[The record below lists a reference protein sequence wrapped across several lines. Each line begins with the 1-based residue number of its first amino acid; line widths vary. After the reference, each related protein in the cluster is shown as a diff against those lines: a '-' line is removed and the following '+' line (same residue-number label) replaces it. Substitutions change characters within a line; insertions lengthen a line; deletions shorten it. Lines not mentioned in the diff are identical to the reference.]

1 MSSIARSQG
10 KNSSSKTF
18 FLFPLHREICQL
30 EISNII
36 NLSTN
41 NERTN
46 NDGVK
51 AKINYVFR
59 SSFSFMALL
68 RTLHCSLDKISFQ
81 LAMKWREF
89 FCNSRD
95 KLISVY
101 VRTCVCTQLQ
111 HAVLVHFRSRKNHKS
126 TSSNVQ
132 KALSLKCT

>member
-101 VRTCVCTQLQ
+101 VRTYV
-111 HAVLVHFRSRKNHKS
+111 R
-126 TSSNVQ
+126 SSNTPCWFISEAEKII
-132 KALSLKCT
+132 KARAAMFKRHCP